1 MGEKIRY
8 KRTGLSFL
16 LVVLVNMAYSQ
27 LVAWQFS
34 LPQPSTGRET
44 QYKATTLDKNLRK
57 SVLTRG
63 PAAPGVQGNSNG
75 FSGNLIPCTTREG
88 AQAVGAYYQFTIRA
102 KKGNEISLLSLNSL
116 LRRQE
121 SSAYIY
127 RWMYSLDGETFKA
140 LGDEDVVV
148 ADKKNNGVRQPNID
162 LKRHDDLQ
170 NIPSSKTV
178 TFRLY
183 AWGGNKIY
191 GSDIAFGFGK
201 SNTQGS
207 NVLAVYGTIEKEK

>member
-1 MGEKIRY
+1 MEYRY
-8 KRTGLSFL
+8 KRTVMSFL
-16 LVVLVNMAYSQ
+16 LIVFANLTYGQ
-27 LVAWQFS
+27 LIAWQFS

-44 QYKATTLDKNLRK
+44 QYKATTLDRNLKR

-63 PAAPGVQGNSNG
+63 PGAPGVQGNSNG

-88 AQAVGAYYQFTIRA
+88 AQAVGAFYEFTIRA
-102 KKGNEISLLSLNSL
+102 KKGYKVSLLSLNSL
-116 LRRQE
+116 LRIQE

-127 RWMYSLDGETFKA
+127 SWMYSLDGETFKV
-140 LGDEDVVV
+140 LGDKEVIIE
-148 ADKKNNGVRQPNID
+148 DKKNNGVRQPNID
-162 LKRHDDLQ
+162 LKRYDDLQ
-170 NIPSSKTV
+170 NIPSSETV

-201 SNTQGS
+201 SNSQGS
-207 NVLAVYGTIEKEK
+207 NVLAVYGTIEKEN